1 MVRLSYTAEANS
13 KIHEQNPRIQ
23 RQLKAAIERIA
34 QHPDIGKRLV
44 RELSGYWSY
53 SSGDYRVI
61 YQVFHKEVAILII
74 TVGDRKNVYEKL
86 TKRLT

>member
-13 KIHEQNPRIQ
+13 KINEQNPRIQ

-34 QHPDIGKRLV
+34 QDSNIGKRLV

-53 SSGDYRVI
+53 ASGDYRVI
-61 YQVFHKEVAILII
+61 YQVFHKEVVVLIV
-74 TVGDRKNVYEKL
+74 TVGGRKNVYEKL
-86 TKRLT
+86 KRRLS

>member
-1 MVRLSYTAEANS
+1 MYRLSYTAEAHSQINELIP
-13 KIHEQNPRIQ
+13 KIQ

-34 QHPDIGKRLV
+34 EHPDIGKRLV

-61 YQVFHKEVAILII
+61 YQVFHKEVVVLIV

-86 TKRLT
+86 TRRLS